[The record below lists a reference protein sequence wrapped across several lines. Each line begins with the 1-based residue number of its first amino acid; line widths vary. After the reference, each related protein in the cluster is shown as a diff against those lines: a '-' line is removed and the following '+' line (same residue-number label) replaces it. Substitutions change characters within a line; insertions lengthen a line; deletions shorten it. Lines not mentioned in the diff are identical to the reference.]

1 MEVER
6 SFLGRSWRLRACDEG
21 AALAIS
27 QQHGIPEVLG
37 RVLAGR
43 GIGPREAAMFL
54 NPRLRD
60 WLPDPSHLHDLDR
73 AADRLADAVLAGE
86 RVGLIG
92 DYDVDGA
99 TATALMARYL
109 RSLGA
114 VVEIEIPDRM
124 RDGYGPN
131 ARVLAELSGRGCRLV
146 VTLDT
151 GTTAFEPLGK
161 AAEHGLEVIVVD
173 HHAAEEVLPTALAV
187 VNPNRVDQASPVKH
201 LAAVGVTFVVLVAV
215 TRVLRDR
222 GAFAA
227 RPEPPLLQWLDLVA
241 LGTVCDVVPLI
252 GLNRAFVHQGLKVAR
267 GAGITGLAALAEAAG
282 LAAVSDARQF
292 GFVLGP
298 RINAG
303 GRIGQSDLG
312 AELLTTD
319 AADEATQLAE
329 QLHTLNAERQA
340 IERGVLDAAQ
350 RAVEPQL
357 RAGLPLLLAAGAG
370 WHPGIVGIVA
380 SRLADRHHRPVVVL
394 GVADGIA
401 KGSARSIRGF
411 DLGAAVIAARQQGL
425 LQQGGGHG
433 MAAGMTLAEADL
445 QRLHDFLLERFA
457 VEIGRGV
464 PPPAAIELDGALSV
478 GAARASLAQQVQQL
492 APYGA
497 GNAEPCF
504 GLTDARV
511 IQARI
516 VGEGHVSCVL
526 TGAADGRVKAI
537 AFRSAA
543 TALGRELLEARVPL
557 RLAGRVRLD
566 SWQGREQ
573 ACFEIDDAA
582 PAGATP

>member
-6 SFLGRSWRLRACDEG
+6 SVLGRHWRLRPCDEA

-27 QQHGIPEVLG
+27 QRHGIPELLG

-43 GIGPREAAMFL
+43 GIGPAEAAAYL
-54 NPRLRD
+54 TPRLRE
-60 WLPDPSHLHDLDR
+60 WLPDPSHLRDLDR
-73 AADRLADAVLAGE
+73 AAERLAGAILAGE

-99 TATALMARYL
+99 TATALITRYL
-109 RSLGA
+109 RAFGIDA
-114 VVEIEIPDRM
+114 EIRIPDRL

-131 ARVLAELSGRGCRLV
+131 ARVLGELAELGCRLV

-151 GTTAFEPLGK
+151 GTTAFAPLDD
-161 AAEHGLEVIVVD
+161 AAKLGLEVIVVD
-173 HHAAEEVLPTALAV
+173 HHAAEETLPEALAV
-187 VNPNRVDQASPVKH
+187 VNPNRVDQASPLKH

-227 RPEPPLLQWLDLVA
+227 RREPPLLEWLGLVA
-241 LGTVCDVVPLI
+241 LGTVCDVVPLT
-252 GLNRAFVHQGLKVAR
+252 GLNRAFVHQGLKVAQ
-267 GAGITGLAALAEAAG
+267 GAGIAGLAALAEAAG
-282 LAAVSDARQF
+282 LAALSDARQF
-292 GFVLGP
+292 GYVLGP

-303 GRIGQSDLG
+303 GRIGRPNLG
-312 AELLTTD
+312 TLLLTTD
-319 AADEATQLAE
+319 LAE
-329 QLHTLNAERQA
+329 EAGRIAAQLHALNADRQA
-340 IERGVLDAAQ
+340 IEREVLAAAE

-357 RAGLPLLLAAGAG
+357 HAGLPLIVAAGAG
-370 WHPGIVGIVA
+370 WHPGVVGIVA
-380 SRLADRHHRPVVVL
+380 SRLADRHHRPVAVL

-411 DLGAAVIAARQQGL
+411 DLGAAVIAARQRGL
-425 LQQGGGHG
+425 LQQGGGHA

-445 QRLHDFLLERFA
+445 QRFHNYLIERFA
-457 VEIGRGV
+457 SEIGRGV
-464 PPPAAIELDGALSV
+464 PAPAAIDLDGALSV
-478 GAARASLAQQVQQL
+478 AAARTELAHQVQQL

-511 IQARI
+511 MQARV

-537 AFRSAA
+537 AFRAAA
-543 TALGRELLEARVPL
+543 TPLGRELLEARMPL

-566 SWQGREQ
+566 RWQGREQ

-582 PAGATP
+582 AAP

>member
-6 SFLGRSWRLRACDEG
+6 SILGRTWRLRACDEA

-43 GIGPREAAMFL
+43 GIGPRDAGQFL

-60 WLPDPSHLHDLDR
+60 WLPDPSHLRDLDR
-73 AADRLADAVLAGE
+73 AAERLADAVLAGE

-109 RSLGA
+109 RSLEVG
-114 VVEIEIPDRM
+114 VEIEIPDRM

-131 ARVLAELSGRGCRLV
+131 SRVLTELADRGCGLV

-151 GTTAFEPLGK
+151 GTTAFEPLE
-161 AAEHGLEVIVVD
+161 AAAARGLEVIVVD
-173 HHAAEEVLPTALAV
+173 HHAAEETLPRAFAV
-187 VNPNRVDQASPVKH
+187 VNPNRVDQASPLKH

-222 GAFAA
+222 GAFSA
-227 RPEPPLLQWLDLVA
+227 RSEPPLLHWLDLVA
-241 LGTVCDVVPLI
+241 LGTVCDVVPLT
-252 GLNRAFVHQGLKVAR
+252 GLNRAFVHQGLKVAGN
-267 GAGITGLAALAEAAG
+267 GASPGLVALAEVAG
-282 LAAVSDARQF
+282 LAGVSDARQF
-292 GFVLGP
+292 GYVLGP

-312 AELLTTD
+312 ARLLTTD
-319 AADEATQLAE
+319 TADEAARLAAR
-329 QLHTLNAERQA
+329 LHSLNAERQA
-340 IERGVLDAAQ
+340 LERAVVDAAQ

-357 RAGLPLLLAAGAG
+357 QAGMPLLMAAGAG

-380 SRLADRHHRPVVVL
+380 SRLTDRHHRPVVVL
-394 GVADGIA
+394 GVADGVA

-425 LQQGGGHG
+425 LRQGGGHG
-433 MAAGMTLAEADL
+433 MAAGMTLAEDDV
-445 QRLHDFLLERFA
+445 QRFHDFLLERLA
-457 VEIGRGV
+457 GEVGRGV

-516 VGEGHVSCVL
+516 VGDGHVSCVL

-543 TALGRELLEARVPL
+543 TPLGRELMEARVPL

-566 SWQGREQ
+566 TWQGRDQ
-573 ACFEIDDAA
+573 ASFEIDDAA
-582 PAGATP
+582 SAA